1 MLRLLRAAGRAGPAA
16 AGAPGLSSGRGSWGP
31 GGGRLCRPRSRPGSS
46 DPAGVLAG
54 LAAGRAA
61 CAAQASAAR
70 RGPRRTAGRR
80 RATSGGPP
88 AGIRPPLPRL
98 RPPAVPAGRG
108 RRSLGSPADSDRRTG
123 CSPGSC
129 LGFLFS
135 DPRLNLLVLFPNTPC
150 SRSRGSPLVR
160 ALGAYLGPTRSRRTG
175 RRSGRRPGLRARRPL
190 WVPLRKPRRR

>member
-1 MLRLLRAAGRAGPAA
+1 MRAPLMLRLLRAAGRAGPAA

-61 CAAQASAAR
+61 CAAQPSAAR

-135 DPRLNLLVLFPNTPC
+135 DPRLDLLVLSELSMLTL
-150 SRSRGSPLVR
+150 SRFATGTGARRL
-160 ALGAYLGPTRSRRTG
+160 LGAYSVASDWEAKRS
-175 RRSGRRPGLRARRPL
+175 
-190 WVPLRKPRRR
+190 